1 MFYFEVDSVAFF
13 ILIECEMTR
22 TKVINSPKNTIE
34 EKEIK
39 AGGSYPLKPEP
50 HLTKNTR
57 FVIRTSKSGPE
68 AQLFLIALVTLLC
81 RSTFYVKNDH
91 KRPVNG

>member
-1 MFYFEVDSVAFF
+1 
-13 ILIECEMTR
+13 MTR

-57 FVIRTSKSGPE
+57 FVIRTSKSRPE
-68 AQLFLIALVTLLC
+68 AQLFFIALVTLL
-81 RSTFYVKNDH
+81 RGEGVGQLFMLKMTTND
-91 KRPVNG
+91 PLTVN